1 MIRDGQQVSYIGMPR
16 SDGLGIS
23 DRGQA
28 LAVAGKAAHVMW
40 STGARSGQVDLI
52 DCDDLVGHGPGR
64 VQGSVF
70 DDSMSTAGLVTFA
83 VRDTYEAEGPTGLL
97 NAMNEMGHLASLPSI
112 AEDALAYTCA
122 QVRQDPSFTSVLAQ
136 LDESEAA
143 EFVTLTATSM
153 LRDAFGGDE

>member
-16 SDGLGIS
+16 ADGLGIS

-28 LAVAGKAAHVMW
+28 LAVAGTAAHVMW
-40 STGARSGQVDLI
+40 STGARAGNVDLI
-52 DCDDLVGHGPGR
+52 DCEDLVGHGPGK
-64 VQGSVF
+64 VAGSVF
-70 DDSMSTAGLVTFA
+70 DDSVSTGGMVTFA
-83 VRDTYEAEGPTGLL
+83 VRDTYEAEGPVGLL
-97 NAMNEMGHLASLPSI
+97 NAMNECGHLASLPAI
-112 AEDALAYTCA
+112 AEDALAYVAA
-122 QVRQDPSFTSVLAQ
+122 QVRQDPAFSTVLGQ